1 MQRLEQMHIVPDV
14 LQAIDPIA
22 SILLFFGTPK
32 RPTPSGDFVNSL
44 ISASAPSLKIQ
55 SFDKHPR
62 TITVAV
68 IDPDVPNLAQDSFDY
83 HCHFLATNIP
93 LTATSPN
100 VDLAALSPAQVILPW
115 LPPHAQKGSPYHRLS
130 VFVLEQA
137 GELDAEAVKLSARRR
152 LGFNIRSFND
162 KHSLKV
168 VGAQLFR
175 TQWDQNTARVMKDA
189 GLEGAD
195 VEYVRKKPE
204 SLPWSYK
211 VKDGARYR

>member
-1 MQRLEQMHIVPDV
+1 M
-14 LQAIDPIA
+14 
-22 SILLFFGTPK
+22 
-32 RPTPSGDFVNSL
+32 
-44 ISASAPSLKIQ
+44 
-55 SFDKHPR
+55 
-62 TITVAV
+62 
-68 IDPDVPNLAQDSFDY
+68 
-83 HCHFLATNIP
+83 
-93 LTATSPN
+93 
-100 VDLAALSPAQVILPW
+100 
-115 LPPHAQKGSPYHRLS
+115 
-130 VFVLEQA
+130 LEQA

-204 SLPWSYK
+204 SLPLG
-211 VKDGARYR
+211 DARYRFLDLGNVKIY